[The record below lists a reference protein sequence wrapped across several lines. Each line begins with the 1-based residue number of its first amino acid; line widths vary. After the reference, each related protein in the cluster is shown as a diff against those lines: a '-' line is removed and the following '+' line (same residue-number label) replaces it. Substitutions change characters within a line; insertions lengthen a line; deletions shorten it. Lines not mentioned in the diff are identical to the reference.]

1 MKRPPPSA
9 PPKPLLRAISLAP
22 VASEHDALVAAP
34 SGGTTRESWFRDAT
48 EAECRHDAA
57 VREQAAFVFEG
68 ADKLAAALCAL
79 DELQAQSPTP
89 IPHLE
94 QRRRLLAACVEY
106 LDAVA
111 AAPTQVGVKRLVPS
125 PV

>member
-1 MKRPPPSA
+1 MKRPPPSS
-9 PPKPLLRAISLAP
+9 PPKPLLRPINLAP
-22 VASEHDALVAAP
+22 VASDLVAAP
-34 SGGTTRESWFRDAT
+34 SGGTTREGWFRDAT